1 MLVEVG
7 EESGFLFDCG
17 RSGIT
22 DGILP
27 AAIKVVSHLDDI
39 LFLSLLLSSDAL
51 FPTILT

>member
-27 AAIKVVSHLDDI
+27 AAIKVVSY
-39 LFLSLLLSSDAL
+39 SDAIDYFNEL
-51 FPTILT
+51 RIGAHNII